1 MFKKSNGKTSNG
13 DGGLRSSITDY
24 EFEEANSWD
33 NVVSDGI
40 IRKRN
45 DMRKSLLIIVLLLF
59 TYGQFS
65 FAQQF
70 ALQSTYKIVKAEV
83 LDGEQFHVTY
93 AMSFKASKSQQEY
106 HHDTRH
112 FDQMFEHV
120 RFV

>member
-1 MFKKSNGKTSNG
+1 MNKANSEMFKKSNGKTSNG

-59 TYGQFS
+59 TYGQS

-70 ALQSTYKIVKAEV
+70 ALQSTYKIVKAGCT
-83 LDGEQFHVTY
+83 DR
-93 AMSFKASKSQQEY
+93 QQL
-106 HHDTRH
+106 R
-112 FDQMFEHV
+112 
-120 RFV
+120 